1 MKIKVVIEIPKGS
14 NVKYEFNRKTN
25 MLEVDRILR
34 EDFLY
39 PCNYGFVPSTLDWDG
54 DELDVLVYSP
64 EKFLPNSALNV
75 RVIGAMKM
83 VDDGETDTKLVAVHA
98 DDFRL
103 EHIKELK
110 DLPFSFL
117 VNLEA
122 FFANYK
128 NFKRVGITKVEGFE
142 SKEWA
147 LDELKECYELF
158 EKYSSLPKNDF
169 IKKMKEKH
177 PEKYS

>member
-1 MKIKVVIEIPKGS
+1 M
-14 NVKYEFNRKTN
+14 
-25 MLEVDRILR
+25 
-34 EDFLY
+34 
-39 PCNYGFVPSTLDWDG
+39 
-54 DELDVLVYSP
+54 LVYSP

-110 DLPFSFL
+110 DLPLSFL

-142 SKEWA
+142 SKEW
-147 LDELKECYELF
+147 
-158 EKYSSLPKNDF
+158 
-169 IKKMKEKH
+169 
-177 PEKYS
+177 